1 MAAPFPPTILNL
13 PNVRQAKVL
22 GTVGCQDHG
31 DRILPDFIAK
41 IVPMGSNPFFVGD
54 EPRREHRARI
64 RLRGAAPLVVVAAVL
79 GAISFVVESVAA
91 GPLSPVDTTSAA
103 ELVRQAVTNQIA
115 AAEDSSVRH
124 QFRALRKNGRGS
136 QTKLYV
142 ETRDAIAG
150 MVIAYDDRPVTDA
163 ELASQEAHLQGLL
176 DHPEQLR
183 RKHAQEKED
192 ADRTLRI
199 LRAIPDAYL
208 FEYAGTETA
217 TADYGKAGDELVRL
231 KFRPNPNYTAP
242 SRVEQAMGAA
252 EGTVLID
259 AVSQRLARIDG
270 ALFKDATYGWGFLGR
285 VDKGGHFVV
294 EQADLGD
301 GSWGITRMDLKF
313 TGKILVVRN
322 FGIVSNEL
330 FSDFHR
336 VSPDMTFAQGVELL
350 KEEHTKI
357 AQDSGGKSR

>member
-1 MAAPFPPTILNL
+1 
-13 PNVRQAKVL
+13 
-22 GTVGCQDHG
+22 
-31 DRILPDFIAK
+31 
-41 IVPMGSNPFFVGD
+41 MGSNPFLAGD
-54 EPRREHRARI
+54 EPRREHWVWVRLTGMAR
-64 RLRGAAPLVVVAAVL
+64 LAVALTVL
-79 GAISFVVESVAA
+79 GALPGIVDWVGAA
-91 GPLSPVDTTSAA
+91 PLSPVDTASAA
-103 ELVRQAVTNQIA
+103 ELVRQAVANQIA
-115 AAEDSSVRH
+115 AAEDSSVKH

-163 ELASQEAHLQGLL
+163 ELAGEEAHLQGLL

-199 LRAIPDAYL
+199 LKAIPDAYL
-208 FEYAGTETA
+208 FEYDGTETG
-217 TADYGKAGDELVRL
+217 TADYGKAGDSLVRL
-231 KFRPNPNYTAP
+231 KFRPNPNYNPP

-259 AVSQRLARIDG
+259 AAHQRLARIDG
-270 ALFKDATYGWGFLGR
+270 TLFKDATYGWGFLGR

-313 TGKILVVRN
+313 NGKILVVRN
-322 FGIVSNEL
+322 FGIISNEV

-336 VSPDMTFAQGVELL
+336 VSPDLTFAQGVKLL

-357 AQDSGGKSR
+357 AQNGGVRCR